1 MDGWSDEQ
9 IAHLHA
15 AYCGMHGA
23 KHPERGIDLATFKDR
38 LKSFDSLIDP
48 WITGE
53 GSRESSVRKWCK
65 AAGLTAAAGRGSF
78 STLFSLVDAIHPVT

>member
-15 AYCGMHGA
+15 AYCGMHGT
-23 KHPERGIDLATFKDR
+23 KHPERGIDLATFQER
-38 LKSFDSLIDP
+38 LKSFESLIDP

-65 AAGLTAAAGRGSF
+65 DAGLKTAAGRGSF